1 MAFIGAKP
9 TNVPL
14 TSADLEDSIIT
25 SAKIS
30 DGTITPTDMDLSGT
44 YAFTGTVTGAGGN
57 MKPSFFAYLGGSG
70 GQAVSDNTV
79 TKVQCN
85 TEVLD
90 TDNCYDSSTNYR
102 FTPNVAGKY
111 FLYGSIQT
119 ETGTNSDLNDS
130 YFYFKKNGSANILE
144 SVNIYANGFGRQ
156 DIITGSIVVDANGS
170 SDYFEMYGR
179 INCEDNSGMLFESDS
194 QWARATHF
202 GAFKIIE

>member
-1 MAFIGAKP
+1 MAIDKIQSESI
-9 TNVPL
+9 NL
-14 TSADLEDSIIT
+14 ADNF
-25 SAKIS
+25 
-30 DGTITPTDMDLSGT
+30 
-44 YAFTGTVTGAGGN
+44 AFTGTVTGAGETN
-57 MKPSFFAYLGGSG
+57 QPSFFAYLGGSG
-70 GQAVSDNTV
+70 GQSVSDNTV
-79 TKVQCN
+79 TKVQCQ
-85 TEVLD
+85 TELFD
-90 TDNCYDSSTNYR
+90 EGGCYDNSTNYR

-111 FLYGSIQT
+111 FLFGSIQT

-156 DIITGSIVVDANGS
+156 DIITGSMIVDANGS

-202 GAFKIIE
+202 GAYKLF